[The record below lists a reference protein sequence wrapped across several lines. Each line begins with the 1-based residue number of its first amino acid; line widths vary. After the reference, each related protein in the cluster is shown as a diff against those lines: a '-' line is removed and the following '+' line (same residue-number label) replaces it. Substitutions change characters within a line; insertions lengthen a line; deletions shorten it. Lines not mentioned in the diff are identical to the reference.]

1 MSQMDYVQVMVKKQ
15 LSIDDTPEQQTSHQ
29 SSSLVMKP
37 HLQQELHLNLH
48 KSPKAQKDESTTSTV
63 EEKTEKSED
72 ENDVWNKLKD
82 FAG

>member
-48 KSPKAQKDESTTSTV
+48 KSPHSIICMNLQKIRKYNILGFIYD
-63 EEKTEKSED
+63 KS
-72 ENDVWNKLKD
+72 NYS
-82 FAG
+82 G